1 MQTHFEQELEKLRN
15 RIIKMGD
22 IAVEQVSTAVR
33 ILFTSDM
40 ENIESVEQNEDIL
53 DELDVKVDKLCQRIF
68 VLNQPVASDLRFI
81 LSSLRIGNEIER
93 IGDIAYGI
101 VCKSEPVRE
110 QPDILKE
117 LEIEI
122 LFSEVLDVIKNAIE
136 CYKNKDISKTHEII
150 NNCKIINDKC
160 KLKLD
165 MIIVQM
171 TNKSEIIIVATNL
184 ILILRHIERLA
195 DHSSNIAESVY
206 FMVEGEIIKHVYK
219 KDQVNF
225 PVQNSNNSSNQV
237 ST

>member
-1 MQTHFEQELEKLRN
+1 MLTQFEQELEKLKD
-15 RIIKMGD
+15 RIIKMGN

-33 ILFTSDM
+33 ILFTSDT

-68 VLNQPVASDLRFI
+68 VLNQPVATDLRFI

-110 QPDILKE
+110 QPDVLKD

-122 LFSEVLDVIKNAIE
+122 LFSETIEVIIKAIE
-136 CYKNKDISKTHEII
+136 CYKNKDISITHEII
-150 NNCKIINDKC
+150 SKCKIINDKC

-206 FMVEGEIIKHVYK
+206 FMIKGEIIKHIHK
-219 KDQVNF
+219 KDQVYF
-225 PVQNSNNSSNQV
+225 PDQNSNNSSNQII
-237 ST
+237 T